1 MADRELE
8 DTDTDETDDKRK
20 KKHEVDHVK
29 ERLNSGFNI
38 YLGGMQIANEEG
50 TMDPPDDDDIE
61 LDADEDTEIPEPP
74 DDDGDDGEDND
85 DRPTQAVIDGAELLR
100 NLRRTEDRASP
111 TQDSRSN
118 RVIVRGLQERYK

>member
-1 MADRELE
+1 MADHELE
-8 DTDTDETDDKRK
+8 DTDTDEADDKRK
-20 KKHEVDHVK
+20 KKREVDHVK

-61 LDADEDTEIPEPP
+61 LDADEDIEIPKPP
-74 DDDGDDGEDND
+74 DDDDDEG
-85 DRPTQAVIDGAELLR
+85 G
-100 NLRRTEDRASP
+100 TEDRASP